1 MWKAMQ
7 NLLMIQIRIGIGSQM
22 GAADEEYGDRTYNDI
37 SEVIDFLLSH
47 TPQMWKDFENT

>member
-37 SEVIDFLLSH
+37 SEVIDFLLNLS
-47 TPQMWKDFENT
+47 PQM